1 MENENEDAYTPLA
14 AGTAGE
20 GHQQLPSSSQTAG
33 RTDKA
38 TQSQLAAAD
47 ERENA
52 ITPAPV
58 SATTQ
63 QTSSS
68 GCSIKCV
75 GSCLWGSLKAPF
87 FLIYALLSVVFC
99 IFGGLWWLLTV
110 PMRCGNEEHRNVNEV
125 RSVIVWMIKS
135 SIAFNY

>member
-1 MENENEDAYTPLA
+1 MEYEDVYISPA
-14 AGTAGE
+14 AGTAGGGSGPPE
-20 GHQQLPSSSQTAG
+20 GHQHVPSSSQTAG

-38 TQSQLAAAD
+38 PQSQLAAAD
-47 ERENA
+47 ERKKTT
-52 ITPAPV
+52 TPAPV

-87 FLIYALLSVVFC
+87 FLIYAILSVVFC
-99 IFGGLWWLLTV
+99 IFGGLWWFLTL
-110 PMRCGNEEHRNVNEV
+110 PMRCGNEEHRRVNEV
-125 RSVIVWMIKS
+125 RSVSYCVDE
-135 SIAFNY
+135 